1 MRTTAELSIQCQE
14 RNAMKLFIRLIPAIF
29 ACGAATAFAGDAPA
43 TTTNSASKPAKPAPV
58 VLQDKTLTQEE
69 VNRMLSQGYKPK
81 KGRGDAVLYCRSEPQ
96 LGSHFEKTIC
106 LTAEQIK
113 QRTQESREITEKL
126 ELNGGNPPGR

>member
-1 MRTTAELSIQCQE
+1 ME
-14 RNAMKLFIRLIPAIF
+14 LFIRLIPVIF

-81 KGRGDAVLYCRSEPQ
+81 KGRGDEVLYCRDESAM
-96 LGSHFEKTIC
+96 GTHFTRTVC
-106 LTAEQIK
+106 LSAQQIK
-113 QRTQESREITEKL
+113 QRTQDSREITEKL
-126 ELNGGNPPGR
+126 ETNGGLKTNGH